1 MAQLCGAME
10 APRMRGVAG
19 LSRRAGTSR
28 NFLRRFL
35 HFGDNQGRLFLFKY
49 PWSKP
54 NLRFREEKKEMT
66 RNIRIL
72 VAMALLVLAFALT
85 PSAAKAQSYTGN
97 YPVAVTQNKG
107 GIAGTILLGNVS
119 FCLELVDDGDY
130 GRPHSGT
137 ATLGDYEGGTLTG
150 GEFYV
155 LGNMIFVNFS
165 VGSDNGEAVG
175 LVLFAPASNGKIG
188 AGIFGDTGG
197 VPTSGLAKVGAQ
209 GGC

>member
-1 MAQLCGAME
+1 VSVSGHSNPLAAYANLLQRFYFFMTTKEVCFCK
-10 APRMRGVAG
+10 V
-19 LSRRAGTSR
+19 SAGTT
-28 NFLRRFL
+28 
-35 HFGDNQGRLFLFKY
+35 
-49 PWSKP
+49 
-54 NLRFREEKKEMT
+54 NLRFSEGTKERDKKMT
-66 RNIRIL
+66 NKIRTLI
-72 VAMALLVLAFALT
+72 AIALPVLAFAALA

-119 FCLELVDDGDY
+119 FCLELVDDGDF

-155 LGNMIFVNFS
+155 LGTMIFVNFS
-165 VGSDNGEAVG
+165 VGSDNGESVG

-197 VPTSGLAKVGAQ
+197 VPTSGLAKIGAK

>member
-1 MAQLCGAME
+1 
-10 APRMRGVAG
+10 
-19 LSRRAGTSR
+19 
-28 NFLRRFL
+28 
-35 HFGDNQGRLFLFKY
+35 
-49 PWSKP
+49 
-54 NLRFREEKKEMT
+54 MT
-66 RNIRIL
+66 NKIRTLI
-72 VAMALLVLAFALT
+72 AMAVVVFAFAVA

-119 FCLELVDDGDY
+119 FCLELVDNGDY

-155 LGNMIFVNFS
+155 LGNMIFVNFA
-165 VGSDNGEAVG
+165 VGSDNGEDVG

-197 VPTSGLAKVGAQ
+197 VPSSGLAKVSAK